1 LGFLTSLPRDLGFFE
16 MSIEIQMP
24 ILWKMLKHIY
34 QKKDIEDFA
43 HYNILKKYMV
53 EIELYE
59 DEGWMQLRP

>member
-1 LGFLTSLPRDLGFFE
+1 
-16 MSIEIQMP
+16 
-24 ILWKMLKHIY
+24 MLKHIY